1 MSVARPSA
9 RALPLAMPPGAE
21 LNDAIVL
28 RLQPVRDA
36 DLIVTFLDPS
46 RGRVDAYARAA
57 RKSVRRFGGRLE
69 LFMRGRAALKLGRGD
84 LPQLVGFEREV
95 HLVPATMDWPL
106 LCLLSSVAELGA
118 IASQPEHAD
127 PQLHAWTCAALT
139 ACVGLPASRIRLA
152 CLAIDLGFLR
162 AVGCLP
168 SQERCGDCFG
178 GLASGAVWREASE
191 GWLCTDCQR
200 RDLAAR
206 ASDRDPEAALNEV
219 NDDVQNFVKA
229 LTLSTIRELIADPAQ
244 AHTAFLSRRVG
255 RLLRARAD
263 ALLAE
268 VLPRPLRTRE
278 PLNEAMDAIPT
289 AHLLR

>member
-1 MSVARPSA
+1 
-9 RALPLAMPPGAE
+9 MPPGAE

-84 LPQLVGFEREV
+84 LPQLVGFEPVV
-95 HLVPATMDWPL
+95 HLVPTTMDWPL
-106 LCLLSSVAELGA
+106 LCLLSGVAELGA
-118 IASQPEHAD
+118 VASQPEHAD
-127 PQLHAWTCAALT
+127 PQLHAWACAALA
-139 ACVGLPASRIRLA
+139 ACKGLPASRIRLA
-152 CLAIDLGFLR
+152 CLAIDLGFLH

-178 GLASGAVWREASE
+178 VLASGAVWREASE
-191 GWLCTDCQR
+191 GWRCADCQR

-206 ASDRDPEAALNEV
+206 APDRDGEAALTEPNGELQSV
-219 NDDVQNFVKA
+219 VKA
-229 LTLSTIRELIADPAQ
+229 LTLKTIRELVADPAQ
-244 AHTAFLSRRVG
+244 AHTAFISRRVG

-278 PLNEAMDAIPT
+278 PLNEAMDALPT
-289 AHLLR
+289 APSIR